1 MWWFITP
8 SKIAF
13 GEDALDALNE
23 IKGQRA
29 LIITDKIIT
38 NLGYTKLIEKR
49 LRDNGFEV
57 ECFDDVEPE
66 PSTEV
71 IYKALNIANNFQ
83 PDWFIAVGGGSS
95 MDTAKATW
103 VLYERPDKKIEEIS
117 PLEPLGLRKKARFVC
132 IPTTSGTGSESTWA
146 IVITDKKDLR
156 KMELASR
163 EVLPDLVILDPKLVI
178 SMPPRLTADTGLDAL
193 THAIEAYVATWRN
206 DFSDAL
212 AEKAAELIFKYLPR
226 AYKNGNDLEA
236 REKMHYAAD
245 MAGMAFSNSQI
256 GIAHALGHALG
267 AIFHIPHGRSVG
279 LFLPYSIQYNWK
291 YASDRYN
298 KLAEKAGLNL
308 RLDQAVLNL
317 LKEIEQPFTIKQL
330 NISKNDYDKR
340 LDMLVSRAM
349 ESTAII
355 VNPRPVD
362 EKECKKLFEY
372 AYEGLPI
379 DF

>member
-1 MWWFITP
+1 
-8 SKIAF
+8 
-13 GEDALDALNE
+13 
-23 IKGQRA
+23 
-29 LIITDKIIT
+29 
-38 NLGYTKLIEKR
+38 
-49 LRDNGFEV
+49 
-57 ECFDDVEPE
+57 
-66 PSTEV
+66 
-71 IYKALNIANNFQ
+71 
-83 PDWFIAVGGGSS
+83 
-95 MDTAKATW
+95 
-103 VLYERPDKKIEEIS
+103 
-117 PLEPLGLRKKARFVC
+117 
-132 IPTTSGTGSESTWA
+132 
-146 IVITDKKDLR
+146 
-156 KMELASR
+156 
-163 EVLPDLVILDPKLVI
+163 
-178 SMPPRLTADTGLDAL
+178 
-193 THAIEAYVATWRN
+193 
-206 DFSDAL
+206 
-212 AEKAAELIFKYLPR
+212 LPR